1 MPPDS
6 VGNSTAVAPGVSLI
20 DQLQAEGLQLLISF
34 ATKVVIAAII
44 ILIGFWIAGR
54 LVKVVNRL
62 LVARE
67 VDETIRPFLRSSAS
81 FLFKAIVL
89 IIAVSTMG
97 VETTSIVAVLG
108 SMGLAIGLA
117 LQGSLGNFA
126 GGILILTL
134 KPIKKGEVIEAQGI
148 AGKVEEISVMN
159 TTVLTFDNKTVFLPN
174 GPLAGG
180 AITNYTRQNT
190 RRVDLK
196 FGIGYQDDVEKARK
210 IILDLA
216 NASPY
221 TIKMPEAP
229 IDPFVRVTNLGDSS
243 VDFVVRIWTLNEN
256 YFPLYFDMI
265 EGVKREF
272 DAQGVSIPYPQR
284 DIHLFQE
291 KPIA

>member
-1 MPPDS
+1 MPPETVENAAAAAES
-6 VGNSTAVAPGVSLI
+6 VDLAE
-20 DQLQAEGLQLLISF
+20 QLKAEGLQLLISF
-34 ATKVVIAAII
+34 GTKLLIATLIVV
-44 ILIGFWIAGR
+44 IGFWIARR
-54 LVKVVNRL
+54 LVKLVNKI

-67 VDETIRPFLRSSAS
+67 VDETTRPFLRSSAS

-89 IIAVSTMG
+89 VIAVSTMG

-108 SMGLAIGLA
+108 SIGLAIGLA

-134 KPIKKGEVIEAQGI
+134 KPFKKGEVIEAQGI

-159 TTVLTFDNKTVFLPN
+159 TMVLTFDNKTVFLPN

-180 AITNYTRQNT
+180 TIVNYTRQKL

-196 FGIGYQDDVEKARK
+196 FGISYHDDVEKARK

-216 NASPY
+216 NAHEF
-221 TIKMPEAP
+221 TVTEPEAP
-229 IDPFVRVTNLGDSS
+229 LAPFVRVNNLGDSS
-243 VDFVVRIWTLNEN
+243 VDFVVRIWAKNEN

-265 EGVKREF
+265 ESVKREF
-272 DAQGVSIPYPQR
+272 EAQGITIPFPQR
-284 DIHLFQE
+284 DVHLFPE
-291 KPIA
+291 K